1 MIRIAQIILLNSI
14 VIDEMH
20 LINFWGEAVPIRI
33 IFFYC
38 KQGEDSLFNFCAI
51 EHTASGQH
59 KGHIFLDFFSLL
71 KFVILIMYWK

>member
-1 MIRIAQIILLNSI
+1 VNRIAQIILLNSI
-14 VIDEMH
+14 LIDEMH

-59 KGHIFLDFFSLL
+59 NIFLDFFSLL

>member
-1 MIRIAQIILLNSI
+1 MNRIAQIILLNSI

-20 LINFWGEAVPIRI
+20 LINFWGVAVPIRI

-51 EHTASGQH
+51 EQTASGQH

-71 KFVILIMYWK
+71 KFVI

>member
-14 VIDEMH
+14 LIDEMH

-51 EHTASGQH
+51 EQTASGQH
-59 KGHIFLDFFSLL
+59 NGHIFLDFFSLL